1 MFDKL
6 KALFRIGGAKIG
18 MVETLNSI
26 TDHPKIAMSDSELS
40 RIRNNKEIYRNV
52 YGDIEYINSDGYRQ
66 TRPFHS
72 LNVSKVVSRKL
83 SKLVFNDGCNIS
95 LDDEKADEFLQ
106 LVFAD
111 NKFRKNF
118 GEELEAGYAIGGL
131 ALRPYVDTNS
141 GKIKISFCRADTF
154 FPLQSNTNDISEAAI
169 ATVTQQAEGQKT
181 IYYTLLE
188 FHEWVDGKYRI
199 RNELYRSEEQ
209 KQVGVRIPLNSL
221 EKYKNLQEETILDGF
236 SRPLFVY
243 IKLAGKNNINLDSP
257 LSLGVIDNAKRQLAD
272 INEKYDEFM
281 WEIEESRRKIL
292 ASDHFFRVKYDS
304 NGKPVKRFDSKTS
317 VFQRLKSDELFIDEF
332 APSLRSTEF
341 IASINFILRIIELQ
355 TGFSSGTFSF
365 DGQSVKTATE
375 IISENSETFSTR
387 SDNVLIVEEALKEL
401 ITTIFE
407 LAAAYK
413 LFNPVKELGINID
426 FDDGVFQSQ
435 DAKADYY
442 SKLVTAGLTSKLNAI
457 QKLTGATEKEAK
469 RIVYEI
475 RTENLEMDYPE
486 QDESAVQQTIENGN
500 DIPGFTNTILDTI
513 NTPKEAAKAGTTV
526 SQVSLNGAQITSLV
540 AIVQNVARGELPY
553 DSALAMIISA
563 FPFDESKAKEILG
576 NAGKGFTIEG
586 DE

>member
-95 LDDEKADEFLQ
+95 LNDEKADEFLQ

-281 WEIEESRRKIL
+281 WEIEEARRKIL

-332 APSLRSTEF
+332 APSFRSTEF